1 MAGKNTAIVLAAGQ
15 GKRMHS
21 KIQKQFLEIQGY
33 PVLYYSL
40 RCFQESPLIQD
51 IILVTGEDA
60 LSYCKEEIVKK
71 YGFTKVSNV
80 IAGGKERYDSV
91 YAGLC
96 ACKDCRY
103 VLIHDGARPFITEE
117 IYCTLLP
124 EEESIM
130 ISDWPVYKEERNFP
144 DAEKAIEGFKEVVRG
159 IRNTRTEMNVPNNR
173 KTSLHIVAKDADT
186 AAMYENSK
194 KSFVNLAFAKEILVQ
209 TDKNGISEDAV
220 SVVVSNAVVYMPLED
235 LIDKDKEIE
244 RLTKETERLAKEIAR
259 CEGMLNNPNFVNKA
273 PAAKVDAEKDKLA
286 KYKEMMDKVKGQL
299 EQLQK

>member
-21 KIQKQFLEIQGY
+21 KTQKQFLEIQGY

-103 VLIHDGARPFITEE
+103 VLIHDGTRPFITEE
-117 IYCTLLP
+117 IIERGL
-124 EEESIM
+124 EK
-130 ISDWPVYKEERNFP
+130 VKETGACVVGMP
-144 DAEKAIEGFKEVVRG
+144 SKDTIKLSDAEGYVKETPDRKCVWTIQTPQIFSYALIREAHDSIRKKDMSKITDDAMVIEQETGVK
-159 IRNTRTEMNVPNNR
+159 
-173 KTSLHIVAKDADT
+173 VA
-186 AAMYENSK
+186 
-194 KSFVNLAFAKEILVQ
+194 LAEGSYQNIKI
-209 TDKNGISEDAV
+209 TT
-220 SVVVSNAVVYMPLED
+220 PED
-235 LIDKDKEIE
+235 LY
-244 RLTKETERLAKEIAR
+244 IAEAFLR
-259 CEGMLNNPNFVNKA
+259 
-273 PAAKVDAEKDKLA
+273 
-286 KYKEMMDKVKGQL
+286 
-299 EQLQK
+299 

>member
-1 MAGKNTAIVLAAGQ
+1 MAEKNTAIVLAAGQ

-21 KIQKQFLEIQGY
+21 KIQKQFLKIQGY

-117 IYCTLLP
+117 IIERGL
-124 EEESIM
+124 EK
-130 ISDWPVYKEERNFP
+130 VKETGACVVGMP
-144 DAEKAIEGFKEVVRG
+144 SKDTIKLSDAEGYVKETPDRKCVWTIQTPQIFSYALIRQAHDSIRKKDMSKITDDAMVIEHETGVK
-159 IRNTRTEMNVPNNR
+159 
-173 KTSLHIVAKDADT
+173 VA
-186 AAMYENSK
+186 
-194 KSFVNLAFAKEILVQ
+194 LAEGSYQNIKI
-209 TDKNGISEDAV
+209 TT
-220 SVVVSNAVVYMPLED
+220 PED
-235 LIDKDKEIE
+235 LY
-244 RLTKETERLAKEIAR
+244 IAEAFLR
-259 CEGMLNNPNFVNKA
+259 QAGVPTS
-273 PAAKVDAEKDKLA
+273 
-286 KYKEMMDKVKGQL
+286 
-299 EQLQK
+299 